1 MNVKDIV
8 RRNILLYPTVMQ
20 NVIDVLTQVL
30 LTIGGSYQWLYGEI
44 VGSPYTINKNR
55 RNKIPTVEEALII
68 NEKRKESELKNLD
81 KYPKQH
87 RTAVFESI
95 QETSR
100 EDEMIIRNIEN
111 RVNDYSLEKTIKRR
125 DRLRINISNN
135 LPTPIF
141 SLNFE
146 WDNLSKIPVDVTEDW
161 LDACKFLYKTLSR
174 NPQLI
179 FPEYIEKLPMYKRKL
194 DSIKEQRYIKKED
207 IRPGMILQLYNK
219 AENNKDRVVV
229 LKVKEKHIKKGL
241 AASRT
246 GLYGFRGLWYGN
258 HPDNPNCYGKIYDL
272 SFYNEDEIE
281 LIRPDITGLDC
292 ETIKFIT
299 K

>member
-55 RNKIPTVEEALII
+55 RNKIPTIEEALII
-68 NEKRKESELKNLD
+68 NEKRKESELKDLD
-81 KYPKQH
+81 KYPKRH

-100 EDEMIIRNIEN
+100 EDEMTIRNIES

-125 DRLRINISNN
+125 DRLRINTANN
-135 LPTPIF
+135 PPTPIF

-207 IRPGMILQLYNK
+207 IRPGMILQLC
-219 AENNKDRVVV
+219 NKDRVVV

-241 AASRT
+241 DAPTT

-258 HPDNPNCYGKIYDL
+258 HPENPNCYGKIYDL

-281 LIRPDITGLDC
+281 LIRPNITGLDC
-292 ETIKFIT
+292 KTVKFIT

>member
-1 MNVKDIV
+1 MNVKDTV

-55 RNKIPTVEEALII
+55 RNKIPTIEEALII

-81 KYPKQH
+81 KYPKRH

-100 EDEMIIRNIEN
+100 EDEITIRNIES
-111 RVNDYSLEKTIKRR
+111 RVNDYSLEKTIRRR
-125 DRLRINISNN
+125 DRLRLNTANN
-135 LPTPIF
+135 PPTPIF

-161 LDACKFLYKTLSR
+161 LEACKFLYKTLSQ

-194 DSIKEQRYIKKED
+194 DSIREQRRIKKED

-241 AASRT
+241 AASTT

-281 LIRPDITGLDC
+281 LIRPNIAGLDC
-292 ETIKFIT
+292 KTIKFIT

>member
-1 MNVKDIV
+1 MNVKDTI
-8 RRNILLYPTVMQ
+8 RRDILLYPTIMQ

-30 LTIGGSYQWLYGEI
+30 LTIGGGYQWLYGEI
-44 VGSPYTINKNR
+44 VGFPYTINKNR
-55 RNKIPTVEEALII
+55 YNKIPTVEEALII

-81 KYPKQH
+81 KYPKRH

-95 QETSR
+95 QEIAR
-100 EDEMIIRNIEN
+100 EDEITIRNIES
-111 RVNDYSLEKTIKRR
+111 RVNDYSLEKTIRRR
-125 DRLRINISNN
+125 DRLRLNTANN
-135 LPTPIF
+135 PPTPIF

-161 LDACKFLYKTLSR
+161 LEACKFLYKTLSQ

-179 FPEYIEKLPMYKRKL
+179 FPEYIEKLPMYKKKL
-194 DSIKEQRYIKKED
+194 DSIREQRRIKKED

-241 AASRT
+241 AASTT

-281 LIRPDITGLDC
+281 LIRPDIASLDC
-292 ETIKFIT
+292 KTIKFIT

>member
-1 MNVKDIV
+1 MNVKDTI
-8 RRNILLYPTVMQ
+8 RRDILLYPTIMQ

-30 LTIGGSYQWLYGEI
+30 LTIGGGYQWLYGEI
-44 VGSPYTINKNR
+44 VGFPYTINKNR
-55 RNKIPTVEEALII
+55 YNKIPTVEEALII

-81 KYPKQH
+81 KYPKRH

-100 EDEMIIRNIEN
+100 EDEITIRNIES
-111 RVNDYSLEKTIKRR
+111 RVNDYSLEKTIRRR
-125 DRLRINISNN
+125 DRLRLNTANN
-135 LPTPIF
+135 PPTPIF

-161 LDACKFLYKTLSR
+161 LEACKFLYKTLSQ

-179 FPEYIEKLPMYKRKL
+179 FPEYIEKLPMYKKKL
-194 DSIKEQRYIKKED
+194 DSIREQRRIKKED

-241 AASRT
+241 AASTT

-281 LIRPDITGLDC
+281 LIRPDIASLDC
-292 ETIKFIT
+292 KTIKFIT

>member
-8 RRNILLYPTVMQ
+8 RRDILLYPTIMQ
-20 NVIDVLTQVL
+20 NVIDVLNQVL
-30 LTIGGSYQWLYGEI
+30 LTIGGGYQWLYGEI
-44 VGSPYTINKNR
+44 VGFPYTINKNR
-55 RNKIPTVEEALII
+55 YNKIPTIEEALII
-68 NEKRKESELKNLD
+68 NEKRKESELKDLY

-135 LPTPIF
+135 PPTPIF

-207 IRPGMILQLYNK
+207 IRPGMILQLC
-219 AENNKDRVVV
+219 NKDRVVV
-229 LKVKEKHIKKGL
+229 LKVKEKHVKKGL
-241 AASRT
+241 DAPIT

-258 HPDNPNCYGKIYDL
+258 HPENPNCYGKIYDL

-281 LIRPDITGLDC
+281 LIRPNIAGLDC